1 MSARPLRVLAS
12 APVHVYRWTLKAFVG
27 HWCRYEPTCSAYALE
42 AIERHGG
49 WYGWWMTTARLCR
62 CHPWG
67 ASGYDPVPE
76 TLDAAATRS
85 PPGARA
91 AGAGGISPSAATAS
105 DGYTFP

>member
-76 TLDAAATRS
+76 TLDAAAT
-85 PPGARA
+85 PLTPWRA
-91 AGAGGISPSAATAS
+91 GRWSGRHIAIRC
-105 DGYTFP
+105 DRV